1 MATIEIVLEM
11 TGAGPDDAPTGPP
24 SSTALFA
31 SGGWT
36 PVPGTV
42 SIRMLEDRGDST
54 GLVLVTGPQTL
65 IQAIEASA

>member
-11 TGAGPDDAPTGPP
+11 TGAGTDDDPTGPP
-24 SSTALFA
+24 SSTELFA
-31 SGGWT
+31 SWGWT

-54 GLVLVTGPQTL
+54 GLFLVTGPQSL